1 MGLLVFENIAA
12 KDTVDVI
19 VALPKGKELRTAG
32 IRIRTSSLGADGSW
46 RFSENIAK
54 YAIEK
59 TPFFYIFCCGRK
71 IEGKLFRS
79 QHSSLY
85 PRLSSRR

>member
-32 IRIRTSSLGADGSW
+32 IRIRTSSLGLMEVGA
-46 RFSENIAK
+46 
-54 YAIEK
+54 
-59 TPFFYIFCCGRK
+59 
-71 IEGKLFRS
+71 S
-79 QHSSLY
+79 Q
-85 PRLSSRR
+85 RT